1 MKDEKKAFEDFLEF
15 FADKLSGA
23 DVIAARELG
32 KISAIIA
39 KERIDRGLNQK
50 DFAKLLNVS
59 QSMESK
65 WESENY
71 NFTIENLANI
81 CDKLDLEL
89 EVNITNPTKQY
100 KKEYMNLLQYN
111 FGSWN
116 SNGKNRLGLQE
127 AI

>member
-59 QSMESK
+59 QSMVSK

-71 NFTIENLANI
+71 NFTIENLEYKYSHPFTFSSAG
-81 CDKLDLEL
+81 K
-89 EVNITNPTKQY
+89 NITV
-100 KKEYMNLLQYN
+100 KKIADE
-111 FGSWN
+111 FDF
-116 SNGKNRLGLQE
+116 E
-127 AI
+127 F

>member
-1 MKDEKKAFEDFLEF
+1 M
-15 FADKLSGA
+15 
-23 DVIAARELG
+23 V
-32 KISAIIA
+32 
-39 KERIDRGLNQK
+39 
-50 DFAKLLNVS
+50 
-59 QSMESK
+59 SK

-71 NFTIENLANI
+71 NFTIENLANM